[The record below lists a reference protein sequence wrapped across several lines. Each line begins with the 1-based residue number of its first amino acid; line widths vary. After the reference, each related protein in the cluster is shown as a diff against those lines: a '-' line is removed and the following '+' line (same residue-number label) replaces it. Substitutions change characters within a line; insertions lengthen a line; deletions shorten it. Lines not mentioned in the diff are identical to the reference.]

1 MNWKLQIAKRYK
13 RNATNGDLRCSQRI
27 SSNFHDEKKSEIRS
41 DFSSAVY
48 PMTFVKSVINDFE
61 SKEHNLINDTQLFI
75 SRF

>member
-1 MNWKLQIAKRYK
+1 MQQMETYVVHRESAQIFMMK
-13 RNATNGDLRCSQRI
+13 
-27 SSNFHDEKKSEIRS
+27 KKSEIRS